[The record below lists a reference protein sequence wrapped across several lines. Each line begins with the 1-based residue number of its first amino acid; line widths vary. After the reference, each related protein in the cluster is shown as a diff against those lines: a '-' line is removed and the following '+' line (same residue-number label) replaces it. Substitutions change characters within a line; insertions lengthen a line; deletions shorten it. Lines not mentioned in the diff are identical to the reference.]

1 MRITDCIIGILTHLR
16 RGLRGVVVAVLL
28 SLLVPTLP
36 AFADETLEAANTAL
50 IQGKHKDVIKLV
62 GQVVAKGKQKPEV
75 MARALLI
82 RGISYRAQG
91 RISQAIADFSNAEW
105 LQMLRGVE
113 LRRLYAE
120 RALAYEAVGQK
131 TLAAKDRSLAGSS
144 SLETAK
150 RSSGDVSSGQN
161 GVRVTSVPEKQST
174 TSEFFG
180 GLGNLFGFNNGQK
193 KQSSEIKTRVVAKSA
208 SDPSLREI
216 PTLDSEQA
224 KANRAKL
231 EGKPVAET
239 QVAETKVQT
248 EVKPSNSA
256 WVQRQQENAK
266 NFPPAGGQKIVAAGG
281 QKIAAEPNNTE
292 KEVLPWAVASNEKTP
307 PAPPQAQVKSAD
319 DGPIELAPA
328 SSKKETP
335 TNSVTSF
342 FQNIFTGSKEKEQ
355 EAPVNPGDDVISA
368 DQVTSLDNS
377 KAAPI
382 GGEKKTAVKTPPP
395 VRKPV
400 ERKAAAP
407 QKKNPPKQVAAAQP
421 QARSL
426 YHIQLGVF
434 GEAQAADKFVSRLNQ
449 KFKPVIGNKTA
460 MVVETDLGQNRRQ
473 YLVYLGPFRSRDKG
487 LRSCKTLTSLGMGCR
502 LVE

>member
-1 MRITDCIIGILTHLR
+1 MRITNCTIGILTHLCR
-16 RGLRGVVVAVLL
+16 AVRGAIIAVLL
-28 SLLVPTLP
+28 CLVAPVLP

-50 IQGKHKDVIKLV
+50 IQGKHKEVIKLV

-91 RISQAIADFSNAEW
+91 KISQAIADFSNAEW

-144 SLETAK
+144 SIETAK
-150 RSSGDVSSGQN
+150 RSSGDLNGGQNN
-161 GVRVTSVPEKQST
+161 GVRVASVPEKQST

-193 KQSSEIKTRVVAKSA
+193 KKSAEIKTRVVAKSA

-216 PTLDSEQA
+216 PTLDSAQA

-231 EGKPVAET
+231 DGKPVPET

-256 WVQRQQENAK
+256 WVQRQQENAAK
-266 NFPPAGGQKIVAAGG
+266 FPPAGSVKKADP
-281 QKIAAEPNNTE
+281 KAETAE
-292 KEVLPWAVASNEKTP
+292 KEVLPWAVASNDKTP
-307 PAPPQAQVKSAD
+307 PPPQGQVKTAA
-319 DGPIELAPA
+319 DGPIELAPGSA
-328 SSKKETP
+328 KKETP

-342 FQNIFTGSKEKEQ
+342 FQNIFTGSKEKVQ

-368 DQVTSLDNS
+368 DQVASLDNKS
-377 KAAPI
+377 AAPI
-382 GGEKKTAVKTPPP
+382 GAPRKAAVKTPPP

-400 ERKAAAP
+400 VRKAAPA
-407 QKKNPPKQVAAAQP
+407 KKKSPPKKVAAAQP

-434 GEAQAADKFVSRLNQ
+434 GEAQAADKFVSRLNK
-449 KFKPVIGNKTA
+449 KFKPVIGSKTA
-460 MVVETDLGQNRRQ
+460 MVVETDLGQSRRQ
-473 YLVYLGPFRSRDKG
+473 YRVYLGPFRSREKG